1 MVIVAGYRFRQ
12 NSNGSFFDIYLYDSL
27 SSGAGYAASISEEI
41 EFLFTKVEKI
51 LSKCDCENA
60 CHKCLKHYRN
70 QNVHG
75 QLDRFAA
82 LELLRWGKYNELA
95 PEIPHSRQV
104 KYISQFTDIIEA
116 SNYHVDISDDMI
128 IINNNNCSKK
138 LIVYPAMKKEPID
151 PKAIFVSDA
160 YIKYAKPYAV
170 KKIISK

>member
-1 MVIVAGYRFRQ
+1 MLVLEFALDEQKIDVDRKNNPWLNRAAQSLAEALRLAASQELDIEFTELVAGYRFRQ

-104 KYISQFTDIIEA
+104 KYISQFIDIIET
-116 SNYHVDISDDMI
+116 SNYHVDISD
-128 IINNNNCSKK
+128 
-138 LIVYPAMKKEPID
+138 
-151 PKAIFVSDA
+151 
-160 YIKYAKPYAV
+160 
-170 KKIISK
+170 